1 MTLEVLGYAIL
12 GGLMPTLVWLYFLL
26 KEDSRCP
33 EPRWIIFL
41 AFIAGM
47 LAVPLVLWPQTFA
60 LSNLPTCSPEDINS
74 CVPLMTAWA
83 MIEETAKYLV
93 AALAILWRKE
103 AIRRAL
109 DLVTC
114 MLTVALGFAA
124 LENVLFLLGPL
135 ADGDYLHSFIT
146 GNLRFI
152 GSTVLHVVASSAIGF
167 AMAFSFEKSRGIRA
181 AAASLGLVVAIAL
194 HTAFNLFILSGNG
207 TDTMLAFFTVW
218 TGAIVFFAAF
228 EVLKYFRYRNLPKNV
243 C

>member
-1 MTLEVLGYAIL
+1 MTLEVLGYAVL

-47 LAVPLVLWPQTFA
+47 LAVPLVLFPQSYA
-60 LSNLPTCSPEDINS
+60 LEHLPSCNPSDVGT
-74 CVPLMTAWA
+74 CVPLLTAWA
-83 MIEETAKYLV
+83 MIEETAKYAL
-93 AALAILWRKE
+93 AAIAILWRKE
-103 AIRRAL
+103 AIRRSL

-124 LENVLFLLGPL
+124 LENILFLLGPL
-135 ADGDYLHSFIT
+135 SNGEYLHSFIT

-152 GSTVLHVVASSAIGF
+152 GSTLLHVLASSAIGF
-167 AMAFSFEKSRGIRA
+167 AMAFSFERSRGVRA
-181 AAASLGLVVAIAL
+181 AAASFGLMVAIGLHAL
-194 HTAFNLFILSGNG
+194 FNVFILSGEG
-207 TDTMLAFFTVW
+207 TDTILAFFTVW
-218 TGAIVFFAAF
+218 TGAVVFFAAF
-228 EVLKYFRYRNLPKNV
+228 EILKYFRYRNLPKNV

>member
-1 MTLEVLGYAIL
+1 MTLEVIGYAIL
-12 GGLMPTLVWLYFLL
+12 GGLMPTFIWLYFLL
-26 KEDSRCP
+26 KEDARCP

-41 AFIAGM
+41 AFVAGM
-47 LAVPLVLWPQTFA
+47 IAVPLVLFPQQYA
-60 LSNLPTCSPEDINS
+60 LTKLGQCTPSDVAS
-74 CVPLMTAWA
+74 CIPLLTAWA
-83 MIEETAKYLV
+83 MIEETAKY
-93 AALAILWRKE
+93 ALAAVVVLWRKE

-135 ADGDYLHSFIT
+135 SEGDYLHSFIT

-152 GSTVLHVVASSAIGF
+152 GSTLLHVIASSAIGF
-167 AMAFSFEKSRGIRA
+167 AMAFSFERSRGIRA
-181 AAASLGLVVAIAL
+181 ASASLGLMVAIAL
-194 HTAFNLFILSGNG
+194 HTLFNVFIISGDS
-207 TDTMLAFFTVW
+207 TDTVLAFFTVW
-218 TGAIVFFAAF
+218 TGAVVFFAAF